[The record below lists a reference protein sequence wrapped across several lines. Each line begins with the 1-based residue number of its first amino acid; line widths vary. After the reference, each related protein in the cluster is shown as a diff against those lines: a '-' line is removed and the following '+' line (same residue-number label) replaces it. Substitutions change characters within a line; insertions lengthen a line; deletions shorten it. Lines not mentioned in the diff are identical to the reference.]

1 MLNQPA
7 IYRVRHPYCSKLC
20 PTETLFSLAYTLS
33 GEPAVFIM
41 RFEQQEN
48 HLHCLGGSDV
58 SLLHLVMEIDSLK
71 QHVETE
77 TKDHSFCEPDSF
89 VME

>member
-33 GEPAVFIM
+33 GEPAVFIT
-41 RFEQQEN
+41 RSEQQDN
-48 HLHCLGGSDV
+48 HLHCLGDSAV
-58 SLLHLVMEIDSLK
+58 TLLHLVVEITILK
-71 QHVETE
+71 QHVNTE
-77 TKDHSFCEPDSF
+77 TKDHSFCEPNNF
-89 VME
+89 VTE